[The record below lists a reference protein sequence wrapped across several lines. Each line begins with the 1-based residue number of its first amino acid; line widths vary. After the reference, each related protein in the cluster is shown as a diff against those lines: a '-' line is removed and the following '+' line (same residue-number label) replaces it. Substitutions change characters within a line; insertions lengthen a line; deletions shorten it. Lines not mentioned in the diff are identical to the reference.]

1 MLSDYG
7 IAESVDYDY
16 DYYERWKEA
25 IVQIA
30 VSPYGRVSPTRPLIS
45 GFSAG

>member
-30 VSPYGRVSPTRPLIS
+30 HHYLPPRALRQWRC
-45 GFSAG
+45 